1 MSDIEKP
8 GTDFSGSGPVEYR
21 PAAVAPHEAIERLL
35 ASEEARLL
43 AVPGVT
49 SVGIGHGPAGGEAL
63 VVGVVDA
70 GVAAR
75 LPDAIGDVPVVV
87 EVTGEV
93 SALAGHSHSASE

>member
-1 MSDIEKP
+1 MSDAEHP

-21 PAAVAPHEAIERLL
+21 PTEGAPPTALGQVL

-43 AVPGVT
+43 SIPGVT
-49 SVGIGHGPAGGEAL
+49 SVGLGHGPAGGDAI
-63 VVGVVDA
+63 VIGVVNP

-75 LPDAIGDVPVVV
+75 LPSEIAGLPVVV

-93 SALAGHSHSASE
+93 NALPED

>member
-1 MSDIEKP
+1 MSDAEHP

-21 PAAVAPHEAIERLL
+21 PTEGAPPTALGQVL

-43 AVPGVT
+43 SIPGVT
-49 SVGIGHGPAGGEAL
+49 SVGLGHGPAGGDAI
-63 VVGVVDA
+63 VIGVMDP

-75 LPDAIGDVPVVV
+75 LPSEIAGLPVVV

-93 SALAGHSHSASE
+93 NALPED